1 MAWHF
6 LLPLLPV
13 TAKVFHFLLLR
24 GWVIVRLAVLLAM
37 VTAVGLVAYRR
48 PAREKA
54 SHRVDVPASFVARS
68 WPGSGRFS
76 SVADLSDSQTD
87 AVTVDPVITFDLSA
101 AVVADLGLAL
111 VVAAAAAAAAAVAV
125 AVAVVDSVLVHSVV
139 AAFSFEAGQLSLE
152 ALDHLGTSLI
162 P

>member
-87 AVTVDPVITFDLSA
+87 PVTVDPVIAFDLSA
-101 AVVADLGLAL
+101 AVVADLGLA
-111 VVAAAAAAAAAVAV
+111 VVVAAAAVAV
-125 AVAVVDSVLVHSVV
+125 VVVDSVLVHSVV